1 MYKVWP
7 NFSLEFGGEIGYS
20 RNYYSA
26 YMMYSR
32 HSSLAQLFGD
42 DSDGFRSVLD
52 DDGSDMEICGGVRG
66 GPFLGVLRLE
76 GVNFPYLG
84 FLSPQIPLIL
94 FLGI

>member
-1 MYKVWP
+1 MA
-7 NFSLEFGGEIGYS
+7 
-20 RNYYSA
+20 YYSA

-52 DDGSDMEICGGVRG
+52 DDGSDMEICGVRG
-66 GPFLGVLRLE
+66 APFLGVLRLE

-84 FLSPQIPLIL
+84 FYPPNLPNIVE
-94 FLGI
+94 